1 MPRNEDDPDLTI
13 IRKELEASLQRNLY
27 LEREN
32 EQLKEEI
39 VRLKGKVR
47 TLKAQNLRDTSVLR
61 TKVVTESYTTTT
73 HHNQLYEFYI
83 SEKNPTEEKHVC
95 TQDPPKP
102 PPMPPPKK
110 LQEGNGRKVKPAPPP
125 PPPPRSEK
133 VNERKV
139 TPAPAVPPPPPPPP
153 PSKFLAGS
161 PNVVRRV
168 PEVMEFYH
176 SLTRKDTRI
185 DSKTSLA
192 GIQLAANAKN
202 MIGEIENRSRY
213 LMAIKSDV
221 ETQGNLIRFLIK
233 EVENAAYEDIADVEV
248 FVKWIDRKLS
258 YLVDERAVLKHFPA
272 WPEQKADAMREA
284 AFSYRDLFN
293 LESEVSSFK
302 DNSKEP
308 LSLSLKR
315 MQSLQD
321 RLERSVHN
329 IQRTREGVSKR
340 YRGFQIP
347 CDWMLETGM
356 INKLKLSSTRLAKEY
371 MKRVTGELKTKEQ
384 SQREELMLQGAR
396 FAFRVHQFAGG
407 FDSEAMHAFEE
418 LKKVGATHLGQQQH
432 SSGKNNLC

>member
-233 EVENAAYEDIADVEV
+233 EVENAAYEDIADVE
-248 FVKWIDRKLS
+248 
-258 YLVDERAVLKHFPA
+258 
-272 WPEQKADAMREA
+272 KADAMREA